1 MLIHSLLH
9 FCAKTR
15 ETETCAHGPTSQS
28 PASCRCAVPAGA
40 HSTRT
45 GICASSD
52 GAAACMGAH
61 VTPVRAF
68 CPVHGA
74 WSEQPGKAFCA
85 ELRTMSFKWPG
96 VTPRK
101 TILLLFCFYPIKT
114 SLFISF
120 RELFAIVFVHSSVVY
135 LLLEVPVVRD
145 VIHG

>member
-1 MLIHSLLH
+1 
-9 FCAKTR
+9 
-15 ETETCAHGPTSQS
+15 
-28 PASCRCAVPAGA
+28 
-40 HSTRT
+40 
-45 GICASSD
+45 
-52 GAAACMGAH
+52 
-61 VTPVRAF
+61 
-68 CPVHGA
+68 
-74 WSEQPGKAFCA
+74 
-85 ELRTMSFKWPG
+85 MSFKWPG